1 MALYATTA
9 VGVMIVVLNI
19 VLKLAI
25 AKIINDMRIFSKS
38 EEKIF
43 AMVAVTIIQF
53 VNTGLILFI
62 REAVNEVYDRLNFLK
77 EDELRSLT
85 VQFYA

>member
-25 AKIINDMRIFSKS
+25 AKIINDMRI
-38 EEKIF
+38 
-43 AMVAVTIIQF
+43 
-53 VNTGLILFI
+53 
-62 REAVNEVYDRLNFLK
+62 
-77 EDELRSLT
+77 
-85 VQFYA
+85 

>member
-1 MALYATTA
+1 
-9 VGVMIVVLNI
+9 
-19 VLKLAI
+19 
-25 AKIINDMRIFSKS
+25 
-38 EEKIF
+38 
-43 AMVAVTIIQF
+43 MVAVTIIQF

-85 VQFYA
+85 V